1 MDKNEKLLRQL
12 EKEKAEDWE
21 ELKKRLGITTISEN
35 SNKKQIVFINF
46 YKFFTG
52 YEEKVFVAD
61 SRNYCHPS
69 RGRVCY
75 FTTKTG
81 RVGRYVDWR

>member
-1 MDKNEKLLRQL
+1 MVNKLNKILETTKIIKDDEYTDIFNDYESYSELRD
-12 EKEKAEDWE
+12 EE
-21 ELKKRLGITTISEN
+21 ELED
-35 SNKKQIVFINF
+35 
-46 YKFFTG
+46 